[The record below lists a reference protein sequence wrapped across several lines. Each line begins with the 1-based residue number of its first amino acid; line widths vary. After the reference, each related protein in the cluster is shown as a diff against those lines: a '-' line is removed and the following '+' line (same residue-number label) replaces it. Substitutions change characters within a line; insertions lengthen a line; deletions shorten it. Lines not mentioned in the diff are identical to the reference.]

1 VPLGIGIGQ
10 AIGLA
15 REARRF
21 EGSSGY
27 VAVSGAGA
35 HELAAALAAG
45 GDRGAVAVDGDPVRA
60 AVAIRLID
68 GEPAAAETAVLR
80 RISSA
85 GTPLLVVRRGGAQR
99 LPYVLPGDVLE
110 VGRTELPVAEVVAAL
125 ARVAGEAGPALA
137 ARLPLLRAPVTR
149 RLIGTTSLANAAIAA
164 SPWMKQAQLPLLTIA
179 QSRML
184 LLLGLSRG
192 DVLPRDPKA
201 LALAA
206 GPAVLGPV
214 GVGLGAREL
223 VRRLPFGGPL
233 VRAAVAYA
241 GTRALG
247 AARLHL

>member
-1 VPLGIGIGQ
+1 MPFGIGIGQ
-10 AIGLA
+10 AAGLV
-15 REARRF
+15 REARQF
-21 EGSSGY
+21 DGSSAY

-45 GDRGAVAVDGDPVRA
+45 GDRAAVVVDGDPVRA
-60 AVAIRLID
+60 AVAIRLVD

-85 GTPLLVVRRGGAQR
+85 GTPLLVVRRGGAER
-99 LPYVLPGDVLE
+99 LPYVLAGDVLE
-110 VGRTELPVAEVVAAL
+110 VGTELPVAEVVAAL

-137 ARLPLLRAPVTR
+137 ARLPVLRGAVAR

-179 QSRML
+179 QARML
-184 LLLGLSRG
+184 LQLGLSRG

-206 GPAVLGPV
+206 GPVVLSPV
-214 GVGLGAREL
+214 AVGLGAREL
-223 VRRLPFGGPL
+223 VRRLPFGGP
-233 VRAAVAYA
+233 VIRAAVAYA

-247 AARLHL
+247 AARLRL